1 MLSDAKKIVD
11 FAYLILHRLPCLCY
25 NVRMNTSLSIFAKAL
40 ASENISFS
48 FSKEAETASFDVK
61 SRHLIMPMWDVTET
75 VKTMLVAHEISHA
88 MWTPY
93 ERSEE
98 LLKAAEADGYN
109 AMLLMRIANIIEDVR
124 IEKLMKQKFP
134 GTRRDFF
141 LGYKVIADLDLF
153 GFKKMDLPKAGF
165 LNRINIHFKFGIP
178 GFIPMTFEGTE
189 QEVVDMVDGVVNFD
203 QVFEVA
209 KYLYDH
215 PSMKE
220 VREKVESAAAKGD
233 KQGDKDVEK
242 IMGDKNE
249 IPGDF
254 KRKDGEYYQDAVI
267 TLTGVK
273 DLSAHIVSTATIL
286 ADYEGNSHTPLNL
299 DDYRKF
305 VRESDAF
312 VRQLVAQFERKKA
325 ADEIRRERPKQTG
338 MLNLD
343 RLHQYRT
350 HDDIFL
356 SKIVKQEGKNHGIVF
371 MLDFSGSMGCTIG
384 HAYLQVLQL
393 VWFCEKAKIPFEVF
407 GYTDVYHTQI
417 PGYQEAYNDWMQK
430 NPNAYGY
437 EFEREWYKGK
447 NKRECPTGME
457 IGSARLLNIAS
468 STDDAAKRERLC
480 AFIYETYVSQ
490 SRSGSRYLNLNGTPT
505 VECVALASQFMVEW
519 VKANNIQI
527 PTLMVV
533 TDGCPNGINTR
544 TQDSLYHF
552 SSEQSSLTVTNEI
565 VDTVHVVP
573 AKYAK
578 NGLPNAVIGSML
590 ESLRSKLNAR
600 CVGMYV
606 MPGRTITPRCFE
618 QFCMSAE
625 EQEKMADS
633 LSYQGG
639 DSVAD
644 SERYKAASEAYKEGC
659 LVLHEDTFP
668 GYDSYFLI
676 QTPKPVKDEDAIV
689 TTGNFTK
696 VKNTF
701 IKTMAKRAGSRVFL
715 SRYVDIVAGQ
725 PIRKMDSGIYGLPC
739 FPAGMKFRDRRDRK
753 GR

>member
-1 MLSDAKKIVD
+1 
-11 FAYLILHRLPCLCY
+11 
-25 NVRMNTSLSIFAKAL
+25 MNTSLSIFAKAL

-93 ERSEE
+93 ERGEE
-98 LLKAAEADGYN
+98 LLKAAEAEGYN
-109 AMLLMRIANIIEDVR
+109 AMLLQRIANIIEDVR

-141 LGYKVIADLDLF
+141 LGYKEIADLDLF
-153 GFKKMDLPKAGF
+153 KFKSMDLEKAGF
-165 LNRINIHFKFGIP
+165 LNRINIHFKWGVP

-209 KYLYDH
+209 KFLYDH
-215 PSMKE
+215 PSMKKI
-220 VREKVESAAAKGD
+220 REEMEAAAAKGD
-233 KQGDKDVEK
+233 KQGKKEQEK
-242 IMGDKNE
+242 IMGNDNE
-249 IPGDF
+249 VPGDF
-254 KRKDGEYYQDAVI
+254 RRKEGEYFQDAVI

-273 DLSAHIVSTATIL
+273 DLSKHIISTDAIL
-286 ADYEGNSHTPLNL
+286 KDYEDGNYGPPNL

-356 SKIVKQEGKNHGIVF
+356 SKIVKQDGKNHGIVF
-371 MLDFSGSMGCTIG
+371 MLDFSGSMGATIG

-407 GYTDVYHTQI
+407 GYTDVWCMND
-417 PGYQEAYNDWMQK
+417 PGYEPAYLEWQK
-430 NPNAYGY
+430 KYPNGY
-437 EFEREWYKGK
+437 QHEFDRIWNTRGA
-447 NKRECPTGME
+447 KRDCRTGLQ
-457 IGSARLLNIAS
+457 IGTGRLLNIAS
-468 STDDAAKRERLC
+468 SKDDAAKRERLC

-490 SRSGSRYLNLNGTPT
+490 TRSCSKYLSMNGTPT

-533 TDGCPNGINTR
+533 TDGCPNYISIGDER
-544 TQDSLYHF
+544 GVYHYDP
-552 SSEQSSLTVTNEI
+552 SNSSLTVTNEI
-565 VDTVHVVP
+565 LDVVTVLP
-573 AKYAK
+573 PKYSTS
-578 NGLPNAVIGSML
+578 GLPNSVIGSML
-590 ESLRSKLNAR
+590 DALRIKLNAR

-606 MPGRTITPRCFE
+606 MPTRFLTPRCYE
-618 QFCMSAE
+618 QFCMSAD
-625 EQEKMADS
+625 EQERMSDALFSRHEEFND
-633 LSYQGG
+633 
-639 DSVAD
+639 AP
-644 SERYKAASEAYKEGC
+644 RFKAAAEAFKDGC

-676 QTPKPVKDEDAIV
+676 QTPKPVKDEEATA

-696 VKNTF
+696 VKNAF
-701 IKTMAKRAGSRVFL
+701 IKTMGKRSGSRVFL
-715 SRYVDIVAGQ
+715 TRYVDIVAGQ

-739 FPAGMKFRDRRDRK
+739 FPEGMKFRDRK